1 FGSSNIAMGSGK
13 GEPPNRAYRMRTARR
28 NKLRNACVLTFMSRT
43 RIWSGAPSFGRRG
56 DRRVEPKMPRSGWK
70 PKRYTPAMPRGLK
83 RFYGGGDLHF
93 LTFSCYQR
101 RPYLATPHAK
111 NIFLYAL
118 EQVRQRYQF
127 SITGYVVMPEHVHLL
142 VSEPETVTP
151 SRIIQVLKQ
160 NSSRKL
166 NSAVANQGE
175 PFWLTR
181 FMISTSG
188 QNKSAS
194 KNCAICIATQ

>member
-1 FGSSNIAMGSGK
+1 
-13 GEPPNRAYRMRTARR
+13 
-28 NKLRNACVLTFMSRT
+28 
-43 RIWSGAPSFGRRG
+43 
-56 DRRVEPKMPRSGWK
+56 
-70 PKRYTPAMPRGLK
+70 MPRGLK
-83 RFYGGGDLHF
+83 RFYGAGDLHF

-160 NSSRKL
+160 NSSRRLKYT
-166 NSAVANQGE
+166 VANQGE

-181 FMISTSG
+181 FYDFNVRTEQKRVEKLRYMHRNPVTRGLIALPEQWEWSSFRHYLSGEPGTVEIDSRWSTRW
-188 QNKSAS
+188 KPE
-194 KNCAICIATQ
+194 